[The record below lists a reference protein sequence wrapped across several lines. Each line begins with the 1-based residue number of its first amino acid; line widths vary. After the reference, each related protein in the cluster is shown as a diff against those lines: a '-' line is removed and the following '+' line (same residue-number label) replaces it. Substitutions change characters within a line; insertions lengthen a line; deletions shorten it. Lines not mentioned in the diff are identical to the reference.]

1 LSVKYTTKNNRFAVG
16 GGVSYTGHGTGVNL
30 AASWTFGS
38 SEPAPLAQTG
48 YDSSV
53 DGSGYNQLNQTQNIS
68 QTPITVDGYTPINQ

>member
-38 SEPAPLAQTG
+38 SEPAPMAQTG

-53 DGSGYNQLNQTQNIS
+53 YGLQPN
-68 QTPITVDGYTPINQ
+68 